1 MRPVVLNKMAA
12 VSNLSDFELI
22 FDGLQSLI
30 NQLDSAEYPNN
41 DGFDRAQY
49 LTLLGNDYY
58 RTLSLLKNH
67 TLAQIDSL
75 ADHPESEE
83 EREGLAAFFKNV
95 DELSSILSS
104 LIQDFT
110 EKSLEENDEAT
121 TEIIGL
127 ELEEQGDLERRR
139 IGRPRLCIT
148 QCQLEA
154 FDYLG
159 FSVTKCANI
168 LGVSRHT
175 IINRR
180 TSFGMPPTRERY
192 SQMSDTELDE
202 MVSQMM
208 NITPNVGER
217 YTNGYLKQH
226 GINVQKDV

>member
-1 MRPVVLNKMAA
+1 MRPVVLNKMAT

-139 IGRPRLCIT
+139 IGRPRLCIN
-148 QCQLEA
+148 A
-154 FDYLG
+154 
-159 FSVTKCANI
+159 S
-168 LGVSRHT
+168 
-175 IINRR
+175 
-180 TSFGMPPTRERY
+180 
-192 SQMSDTELDE
+192 
-202 MVSQMM
+202 
-208 NITPNVGER
+208 
-217 YTNGYLKQH
+217 
-226 GINVQKDV
+226 